1 MPASAKELL
10 GDRAA
15 RLSPYAALLAGPAA
29 ADGLLG
35 PREVPRLW
43 ERHLLNC
50 GAVVD
55 DLPMGADILDI
66 GSGAGLPGLVW
77 ALLRPDLHLV
87 LVEPLLRRAGFL
99 RSAAAAL
106 GLADVEVVRAR
117 AEELVG
123 RHEADVVAARAVA
136 PLARLAASCLP
147 LVRPSGEMWALKG
160 QGAAREVA
168 EAGMALQRGGASN
181 VRIATY
187 GETVLQPPTTL
198 VRVQVSSVPG
208 LFEEGRSG
216 Q

>member
-1 MPASAKELL
+1 MPASARALL
-10 GDRAA
+10 GERAA

-29 ADGLLG
+29 VDGLLG
-35 PREVPRLW
+35 PREIPRLW

-55 DLPMGADILDI
+55 DLPIGADVLDI

-87 LVEPLLRRAGFL
+87 LVEPLLRRASFL

-106 GLADVEVVRAR
+106 GVADVEVVRAR

-123 RHEADVVAARAVA
+123 RREADVVAARAVA
-136 PLARLAASCLP
+136 PLTRLAALCLP
-147 LVRPSGEMWALKG
+147 LVRPGGEMWALKG
-160 QGAAREVA
+160 QGAAREVT
-168 EAGMALQRGGASN
+168 EANMALQRGGALN

-208 LFEEGRSG
+208 LVEEGRSG
-216 Q
+216 E